1 LKVII
6 LRTFLVG
13 WLAILLMALSA
24 HADESV
30 GAKFGSRDPRICAT
44 RTEALSAATAKQY
57 FICDSE
63 FTVGPNASGESI
75 YLVSDVTVQLGKPR
89 PFSPDTDTFGF
100 AADNSIDPSQ
110 PVVPIRGSFNEWVC
124 GKLGQINAAPGKS
137 CNLTSNPHAVGI
149 CFKNSFGDWHC
160 TMTDLAG
167 VREFLPLHAPPTQ
180 P

>member
-1 LKVII
+1 
-6 LRTFLVG
+6 
-13 WLAILLMALSA
+13 MAGRSA
-24 HADESV
+24 HGIAGARAEESV
-30 GAKFGSRDPRICAT
+30 GAKFGSRDPRTCAT

-89 PFSPDTDTFGF
+89 PFNMETDTFGF

-137 CNLTSNPHAVGI
+137 CNLTTNPHAVGI